1 MVEKINKTSNK
12 KIVMISAL
20 LMIVILIIGF
30 TYAYWTRNFT
40 QTGTNINK
48 YNCFNVSFK
57 EKQEGVTLENQYPI
71 SDEEG
76 MQQEAY
82 EVEITNTCD
91 TVASYNVVLNKM
103 QTTTV
108 KDEYI
113 KIGINEEI
121 KKLSETTTVESAVE
135 NANYGKIIK
144 TGILGG
150 KESTTI
156 SIRSWMDIETPEI
169 EGANKIFENKITI
182 ESAAGNKQLAALILA
197 NNPINTSTPDF
208 SSGEPT
214 AKSYKE
220 TDPTEGNPNL
230 NSTKAGNKALGS
242 SYTFNKNTGRYTLV
256 DTKTNQTYDESS
268 IGKYTCNYSDGAN
281 CSEIYKIKAVDTSS
295 SDTYNYLVLADKY
308 AIASNEET
316 TNSGLYQANDDDG
329 NSYYFR
335 GDIKNNYVS
344 FANILWRVVRIN
356 GSGSIRLIA
365 QEDSITGA
373 INNSY
378 SSWNVKYV
386 GYTYDNDHI
395 CTKENPCLSTTG
407 TSSTM
412 KTILENWYNT
422 NLSNYDDKIAL
433 ETFCNDT
440 LTNDN
445 KYFMAYYRVGYKD
458 KITLKCNDPL
468 VNYGGVYKI
477 KIGTITVDELNFAG
491 LDYTNDKIK
500 ASSNNYLYF
509 YNKDRS
515 KTDIYWTM
523 TPKNTSSLTTWR
535 GYYGRILTGFY
546 PNDQYE
552 IRPVINLK
560 SDVIVSNGVGTKNNP
575 YIIN

>member
-1 MVEKINKTSNK
+1 MVEKIKNVSNK
-12 KIVMISAL
+12 KIVIISAIT
-20 LMIVILIIGF
+20 MIVILIIGF

-121 KKLSETTTVESAVE
+121 KKLSEPTTVESAVE

-230 NSTKAGNKALGS
+230 NSTKSGNKALGS
-242 SYTFNKNTGRYTLV
+242 SYTFNKTTGRYTLV

-422 NLSNYDDKIAL
+422 NLSNYDDKI
-433 ETFCNDT
+433 
-440 LTNDN
+440 
-445 KYFMAYYRVGYKD
+445 
-458 KITLKCNDPL
+458 TLKCNDPL

-535 GYYGRILTGFY
+535 GYHGRILTGFY
-546 PNDQYE
+546 PNDKYE